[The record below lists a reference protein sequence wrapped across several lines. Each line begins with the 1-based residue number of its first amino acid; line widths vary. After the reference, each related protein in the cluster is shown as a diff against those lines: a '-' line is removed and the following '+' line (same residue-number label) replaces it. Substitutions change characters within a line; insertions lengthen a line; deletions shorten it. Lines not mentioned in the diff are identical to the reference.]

1 MSEERKAIS
10 LIKTKDKETAVDN
23 KNARIKYPIY
33 GREVNQCDLKEDK
46 MPVDFKSETP
56 VNSKPV
62 KYNESSL
69 RSYYKHY
76 NERDA
81 LKNNRKSSCKSIL
94 CKYLVS
100 MASTTLLLIISM
112 SFSSIHYE
120 NYFQYPISILLKFIE
135 VLIKLTIKL
144 VWILIAL
151 QCVSDVFNT
160 LITSFKNLYN
170 KGE

>member
-1 MSEERKAIS
+1 MV
-10 LIKTKDKETAVDN
+10 TY
-23 KNARIKYPIY
+23 KYPIY
-33 GREVNQCDLKEDK
+33 DHEVSKCELKEDK
-46 MPVDFKSETP
+46 MPVDFKFETP
-56 VNSKPV
+56 VNSKQV

-69 RSYYKHY
+69 RSYYKHH

-94 CKYLVS
+94 CKYLMS

-135 VLIKLTIKL
+135 VLIKITIKL
-144 VWILIAL
+144 FWILIAL